1 MRLSAAPTH
10 RMAEEEIPRDP
21 RWAIPLAAIG
31 AILLAIIWYWE
42 QPTLLAFGLV
52 TAAIAAIL
60 GLLYLGLSYNG
71 SKSKLYGLKPL
82 TTRMPAVSQ
91 PKGHV
96 HFRTKM
102 FWTVGVLLMY
112 FLLANIYIFGVD
124 QATVIDL
131 FASYR
136 AILAGAQGTL
146 MHLGIG
152 PIVTGSIIMQLF
164 TGAKIISLDLTDDED
179 KGMYQG
185 TQKVLVLAMI
195 FVEAVPQVFGYL
207 TPASSVVARFG
218 TASPGNGVLL
228 ADAVIIAQLVF
239 GSYLVFLMD
248 EVVSKWG
255 IGSGISLFIA
265 AGVSQQI
272 IQGTINWIPTNPSVA
287 VSANNPPSGTIP
299 KVLWFLTNYSS
310 SQMASGG
317 WERILLQQP
326 NPIVALVGTA
336 AIFFLVAWTEST
348 RIELPLSH
356 AEARGARG
364 RYPLRLIYASN
375 IPVIL
380 MSALLANVSMIS
392 ILLWSNPTLSH
403 FPVLGHQWWVG
414 TYPSADFAR
423 TNGISQSQPIGGGAY
438 YLSTVNGLE
447 AWLLPMLNAQ
457 IYGAFLFGHTW
468 WEGLVHVGVYF
479 GAMVGGSILFAKFWI
494 QTTNMGPEA
503 VARQI
508 ESTGMQI
515 PGFRREPRVLR
526 RVLERYIPVIT
537 VISGASVGAL
547 AAGADLIG
555 TLGNASGTGVLLMVG
570 IIINL
575 YEAMGREQLMEMN
588 PLFRRFLGGES

>member
-1 MRLSAAPTH
+1 
-10 RMAEEEIPRDP
+10 MADEEIPRDN
-21 RWAIPLAAIG
+21 RWAIALAVVGVALLSLIWFWGRPTPVAFALAAFIVLIVMG
-31 AILLAIIWYWE
+31 I
-42 QPTLLAFGLV
+42 
-52 TAAIAAIL
+52 
-60 GLLYLGLSYNG
+60 LYLGLSYKG
-71 SKSKLYGLKPL
+71 SRSRLYGLKPI
-82 TTRMPAVSQ
+82 TTRMPAVTQ

-102 FWTVGVLLMY
+102 FWTIGILLMY
-112 FLLANIYIFGVD
+112 FLLTNIYLFGVD

-164 TGAKIISLDLTDDED
+164 TGAKIINLDLTDDED
-179 KGMYQG
+179 KGTYQG
-185 TQKVLVLAMI
+185 TQKVLVIAMI
-195 FVEAVPQVFGYL
+195 FIEAVPQVFGYL
-207 TPASSVVARFG
+207 TPSASLVSSLG
-218 TASPGNGVLL
+218 GASPGNGLLL
-228 ADAVIIAQLVF
+228 ANAIIISQLVF

-272 IQGTINWIPTNPSVA
+272 IQGTLNWVPQTPGSPI
-287 VSANNPPSGTIP
+287 SAANPPSGTIP
-299 KVLWFLTNYSS
+299 KTIYFFTHFSAT
-310 SQMASGG
+310 QMAGGG
-317 WERILLQQP
+317 WELVLLRAP
-326 NPIVALVGTA
+326 NPIIALVGTA

-380 MSALLANVSMIS
+380 MSALLANVSVFT
-392 ILLWSNPTLSH
+392 ILLWTNPTLVH
-403 FPVLGHQWWVG
+403 FPLIGHQWWIG
-414 TYPSADFAR
+414 SYPSAAQA
-423 TNGISQSQPIGGGAY
+423 TAMGISQTQPLTGGAY
-438 YLSTVNGLE
+438 YFSTVNGLE
-447 AWLLPMLNAQ
+447 AWLLPILNYQ
-457 IYGAFLFGHTW
+457 QYGSFLVGHQW
-468 WEGLVHVGVYF
+468 WQGLIHVGVYF

-508 ESTGMQI
+508 EASGMQI

-537 VISGASVGAL
+537 VISGAAVGAL

-588 PLFRRFLGGES
+588 PLLRRFLGGES

>member
-1 MRLSAAPTH
+1 
-10 RMAEEEIPRDP
+10 MAEEEIPRDR
-21 RWAIPLAAIG
+21 RWAIPLALIAVG
-31 AILLAIIWYWE
+31 LLSAFWFWGH
-42 QPTLLAFGLV
+42 PTVIAFGLLAV
-52 TAAIAAIL
+52 AIAAL
-60 GLLYLGLSYNG
+60 MTLFYFGLSYNG
-71 SKSKLYGLKPL
+71 SRSKLYGLKPV
-82 TTRMPAVSQ
+82 TTRMPAVTQ

-96 HFRTKM
+96 HFRTKL
-102 FWTVGVLLMY
+102 FWTIGVLLLY
-112 FLLANIYIFGVD
+112 FLLTNIYLFGVD
-124 QATVIDL
+124 RSTIIDL

-164 TGAKIISLDLTDDED
+164 TGAKIINLDLTDDED
-179 KGMYQG
+179 KGVYQG
-185 TQKVLVLAMI
+185 TQKVVVIAMI
-195 FVEAVPQVFGYL
+195 FIEAIPQVYGYL
-207 TPASSVVARFG
+207 SPDGSLVTTLNTF
-218 TASPGNGVLL
+218 SPGNGALL
-228 ADAVIIAQLVF
+228 ANTIIIAQLVF

-272 IQGTINWIPTNPSVA
+272 IQGTLNWVPQNPA
-287 VSANNPPSGTIP
+287 VPVSYQNPPSGTIP
-299 KVLWFLTNYSS
+299 KTLWFFSHYSA
-310 SQMASGG
+310 SQMAGGG
-317 WERILLQQP
+317 WEQVLLRSP

-380 MSALLANVSMIS
+380 MSALLANVSMVT
-392 ILLWSNPTLSH
+392 ILLWTNPTLIH

-414 TYPSADFAR
+414 SYPASAAAAQR
-423 TNGISQSQPIGGGAY
+423 MNVSQTTPLTGGAY

-447 AWLLPMLNAQ
+447 AWLLPILNYQ
-457 IYGAFLFGHTW
+457 EYGTFLVGHAW
-468 WEGLVHVGVYF
+468 WQGLLHVAIYF

-508 ESTGMQI
+508 EASGMQI

-537 VISGASVGAL
+537 VISGAAVGAL

-555 TLGNASGTGVLLMVG
+555 TLGNASGTGVLLTVG

-588 PLFRRFLGGES
+588 PLLRRFLGGES

>member
-1 MRLSAAPTH
+1 
-10 RMAEEEIPRDP
+10 MAEEETPRDY
-21 RWAIPLAAIG
+21 RWAVPLVLIA
-31 AILLAIIWYWE
+31 LAIVAVDWYWGH
-42 QPTLLAFGLV
+42 PTLVGFAITGLAVFVVFSLFF
-52 TAAIAAIL
+52 
-60 GLLYLGLSYNG
+60 LGLSYDG
-71 SKSKLYGLKPL
+71 PKSKLYGLKPI
-82 TTRMPAVSQ
+82 TSRMPAVAQ

-96 HFRTKM
+96 HFRTKL
-102 FWTVGVLLMY
+102 FWLIVILLLY
-112 FLLANIYIFGVD
+112 FLLTNIFLYGVD
-124 QATVIDL
+124 QQTVVDL
-131 FASYR
+131 FQSYR
-136 AILAGAQGTL
+136 AILAGQQGTL

-164 TGAKIISLDLTDDED
+164 TGAKIINLDLTDDED

-185 TQKVLVLAMI
+185 AQKVMVVAMI

-207 TPASSVVARFG
+207 TPSQALISSLNV
-218 TASPGNGVLL
+218 TSPGNGALL
-228 ADAVIIAQLVF
+228 ADMVIVAQLVF

-272 IQGTINWIPTNPSVA
+272 IQGTLNWLPAQPGP
-287 VSANNPPSGTIP
+287 VSATNPPSGTIP
-299 KVLWFLTNYSS
+299 KAIFFFTHYNAQQL
-310 SQMASGG
+310 AGGG
-317 WERILLQQP
+317 WEQILLHSP
-326 NPIVALVGTA
+326 NPVVALAGTA

-380 MSALLANVSMIS
+380 MSALLANVSMFS
-392 ILLWSNPTLSH
+392 ILLWTNGTLMH
-403 FPVLGHQWWVG
+403 FPLIGHQWWIG
-414 TYPSADFAR
+414 SYPTAAQAQAM
-423 TNGISQSQPIGGGAY
+423 GITQTTPLTGGAY

-447 AWLLPMLNAQ
+447 SWLLPLLNAQ
-457 IYGAFLFGHTW
+457 TYGAFLVGHSW
-468 WEGLVHVGVYF
+468 WQDLAHVGIYF
-479 GAMVGGSILFAKFWI
+479 TVMVVGSIIFAKFWI

-508 ESTGMQI
+508 EASGMQI

-526 RVLERYIPVIT
+526 RVLARYIPVIT
-537 VISGASVGAL
+537 VISGAAVGAL

-555 TLGNASGTGVLLMVG
+555 TVGNASGTGVLLTVG

-588 PLFRRFLGGES
+588 PLLRRFIGGES

>member
-1 MRLSAAPTH
+1 
-10 RMAEEEIPRDP
+10 MADEEIPRDP
-21 RWAIPLAAIG
+21 RWAFPLLVIG
-31 AILLAIIWYWE
+31 VIVLSVVWFWDR
-42 QPTLLAFGLV
+42 PTPIAFGIV
-52 TAAIAAIL
+52 GAAVAAVL
-60 GLLYLGLSYNG
+60 ALLYLGLSYNG
-71 SKSKLYGLKPL
+71 SRSKLYGLKPI
-82 TTRMPAVSQ
+82 TSRMPAVSQ

-102 FWTVGVLLMY
+102 FWTIGILLLY
-112 FLLANIYIFGVD
+112 FLLTNIYLFGVD

-164 TGAKIISLDLTDDED
+164 TGAKIINLDLTDDED

-185 TQKVLVLAMI
+185 AQKVVVVAMI
-195 FVEAVPQVFGYL
+195 FIEAVPQVYGYL
-207 TPASSVVARFG
+207 TPSGSLIASLGA
-218 TASPGNGVLL
+218 ASPGNGLML
-228 ADAVIIAQLVF
+228 ANLVIVAQLVF

-272 IQGTINWIPTNPSVA
+272 IQGTLNWVPQNPSA
-287 VSANNPPSGTIP
+287 AISATNPPSGTIP
-299 KVLWFLTNYSS
+299 KTFWFLTHYSAGA
-310 SQMASGG
+310 MASGG
-317 WERILLQQP
+317 WEQVLLRQP

-380 MSALLANVSMIS
+380 MSALLANVSMVS
-392 ILLWSNPTLSH
+392 ILLWTNPTLVH
-403 FPVLGHQWWVG
+403 FPLLGHQWWIG
-414 TYPSADFAR
+414 SYPASAAAAQ
-423 TNGISQSQPIGGGAY
+423 GLGVSQTTPLGGAAY

-447 AWLLPMLNAQ
+447 ALLLPILNYQ
-457 IYGAFLFGHTW
+457 QYQGFLVGHSVW
-468 WEGLVHVGVYF
+468 QGLAHVAIYF

-508 ESTGMQI
+508 EASGMQI

-537 VISGASVGAL
+537 VISGAAVGAL

-588 PLFRRFLGGES
+588 PLLRRFLGGEG

>member
-1 MRLSAAPTH
+1 
-10 RMAEEEIPRDP
+10 MAEEEIPRDY
-21 RWAIPLAAIG
+21 RWGVPILVIGALILSIDWVWSHPTILAFTLTSLALAA
-31 AILLAIIWYWE
+31 
-42 QPTLLAFGLV
+42 V
-52 TAAIAAIL
+52 L
-60 GLLYLGLSYNG
+60 GLIFLGLSYDG
-71 SKSKLYGLKPL
+71 TKSKLYGLKPV
-82 TTRMPAVSQ
+82 TTRMPAIAQ

-112 FLLANIYIFGVD
+112 FFLTNVFLYGVD

-131 FASYR
+131 FQSYR
-136 AILAGAQGTL
+136 AILAGQQGTL

-164 TGAKIISLDLTDDED
+164 TGAKIINLDLTDDED

-185 TQKVLVLAMI
+185 TQKVIVIAMI
-195 FVEAVPQVFGYL
+195 FVEAIPQVFGYL
-207 TPASSVVARFG
+207 TPSSALVSSLGGV
-218 TASPGNGVLL
+218 SPGNGGLL
-228 ADAVIIAQLVF
+228 AASIIIAQLVF

-272 IQGTINWIPTNPSVA
+272 VQGTLNWLPAQHGLAI
-287 VSANNPPSGTIP
+287 SAQNPPSGTIP
-299 KVLWFLTNYSS
+299 KAIWFFQNYNAG
-310 SQMASGG
+310 QMASGG
-317 WERILLQQP
+317 WEQVLLHAP
-326 NPIVALVGTA
+326 NPVVALAGTA

-380 MSALLANVSMIS
+380 MAALLANVSMFS
-392 ILLWSNPTLSH
+392 ILLWNNPTLSH
-403 FPVLGHQWWVG
+403 FPLIGGKWWIGSYPNALQAQQLGV
-414 TYPSADFAR
+414 
-423 TNGISQSQPIGGGAY
+423 SQTTPLTGGAY

-447 AWLLPMLNAQ
+447 SWLLPLLNAQ
-457 IYGAFLFGHTW
+457 TYGGFLVGHQW
-468 WEGLVHVGVYF
+468 WQDLAHVGIYF
-479 GAMVGGSILFAKFWI
+479 SVMVIGSIMFAKFWI

-508 ESTGMQI
+508 EASGMQI

-526 RVLERYIPVIT
+526 RVLARYIPVIT
-537 VISGASVGAL
+537 VISGAAVGAL

-555 TLGNASGTGVLLMVG
+555 TVGNASGTGVLLTVG
-570 IIINL
+570 IVINL

-588 PLFRRFLGGES
+588 PLLRRFLGGE

>member
-1 MRLSAAPTH
+1 
-10 RMAEEEIPRDP
+10 MADEEIPRNYA
-21 RWAIPLAAIG
+21 WAVPIVVIYAG
-31 AILLAIIWYWE
+31 
-42 QPTLLAFGLV
+42 
-52 TAAIAAIL
+52 IL
-60 GLLYLGLSYNG
+60 GLVWFWAQPTVVSFTVLGVALGAIFTLFFLGLSYDG
-71 SKSKLYGLKPL
+71 PKSKLYGLKPV
-82 TTRMPAVSQ
+82 TSRMPAVAQ

-96 HFRTKM
+96 HFRSKL
-102 FWTVGVLLMY
+102 FWVVVILLMY
-112 FLLANIYIFGVD
+112 FLLTNIFLYGVD

-131 FASYR
+131 FQSYR
-136 AILAGAQGTL
+136 AILAGQQGTL

-164 TGAKIISLDLTDDED
+164 TGAKIINLDLTDDED

-185 TQKVLVLAMI
+185 AQKVMVVAMI
-195 FVEAVPQVFGYL
+195 FVEAIPQVFGYL
-207 TPASSVVARFG
+207 TPSASLVLSLDG
-218 TASPGNGVLL
+218 WSPGNGMLL
-228 ADAVIIAQLVF
+228 ADSIIIAQLVF

-272 IQGTINWIPTNPSVA
+272 VQGTLNWLPAQPGPLTEL
-287 VSANNPPSGTIP
+287 NPPSGTIP
-299 KVLWFLTNYSS
+299 KAIWFFTNLNA
-310 SQMASGG
+310 QNMASGG
-317 WERILLQQP
+317 WEQVMLHSP
-326 NPIVALVGTA
+326 NPVVALAGTA

-380 MSALLANVSMIS
+380 MAALLANVSMFS
-392 ILLWSNPTLSH
+392 ILLWSNPALVH
-403 FPVLGHQWWVG
+403 FPLLGHQWWVG
-414 TYPSADFAR
+414 SYPTAAQA
-423 TNGISQSQPIGGGAY
+423 TALGVSQTTPLTGGAY

-447 AWLLPMLNAQ
+447 SWLLPLLNSQ
-457 IYGAFLFGHTW
+457 EYGAFLVGHVW
-468 WEGLVHVGVYF
+468 WQDLAHVLIYF
-479 GAMVGGSILFAKFWI
+479 SVMVTGSIIFAKFWI

-508 ESTGMQI
+508 EASGMQI

-526 RVLERYIPVIT
+526 RVLARYIPVIT
-537 VISGASVGAL
+537 VISGAAVGAL

-555 TLGNASGTGVLLMVG
+555 TLGNASGTGVLLTVG

-588 PLFRRFLGGES
+588 PLLRRFLGGE

>member
-1 MRLSAAPTH
+1 
-10 RMAEEEIPRDP
+10 MADPEVPREW
-21 RWAIPLAAIG
+21 RWAIPLFVVEAVILFLLWDG
-31 AILLAIIWYWE
+31 AH
-42 QPTLLAFGLV
+42 PTTLAFTIAGIGLTLV
-52 TAAIAAIL
+52 F
-60 GLLYLGLSYNG
+60 LLVLLGLSYNG
-71 SKSKLYGLKPL
+71 PKSRLYGLKPV
-82 TTRMPAVSQ
+82 TTRMPAVTQ
-91 PKGHV
+91 PVGHV
-96 HFRTKM
+96 LFRTKM
-102 FWTVGVLLMY
+102 LWVIAVLLLY
-112 FLLANIYIFGVD
+112 FVLSNIFLFGVD

-136 AILAGAQGTL
+136 AILAGQQGTL

-164 TGAKIISLDLTDDED
+164 TGAKIIGLDLTKDDD
-179 KGMYQG
+179 KAIYQG
-185 TQKVLVLAMI
+185 TQKVVVITMI
-195 FVEAVPQVFGYL
+195 FIEAIPQVYGYL
-207 TPASSVVARFG
+207 TPSSTLVSSLGNFSA
-218 TASPGNGVLL
+218 GNGALL
-228 ADAVIIAQLVF
+228 AEMIIIAQLVF

-272 IQGTINWIPTNPSVA
+272 IQGTLNWVPASTGPI
-287 VSANNPPSGTIP
+287 SASNPPSGTIP
-299 KVLWFLTNYSS
+299 KAIWFFTHLNAQ
-310 SQMASGG
+310 QMASGG
-317 WERILLQQP
+317 WEQVLLHSP
-326 NPIVALVGTA
+326 NPIVALAGTA

-380 MSALLANVSMIS
+380 MSALLANVSMFS
-392 ILLWSNPTLSH
+392 ILLWGNGTLSH
-403 FPVLGHQWWVG
+403 FPLLGHQWWIG
-414 TYPSADFAR
+414 KYPA
-423 TNGISQSQPIGGGAY
+423 SQTAAQQLHVTATTPLTGGAY

-447 AWLLPMLNAQ
+447 SWLLPLLNPGQ
-457 IYGAFLFGHTW
+457 YGSFLVGHQW
-468 WEGLVHVGVYF
+468 WQDLIHVLVYF
-479 GAMVGGSILFAKFWI
+479 SVMVVGSILFAKFWI

-508 ESTGMQI
+508 EASGMQI

-526 RVLERYIPVIT
+526 RVLERYIPIIT
-537 VISGASVGAL
+537 VISGAAVGGL

-555 TLGNASGTGVLLMVG
+555 TLGNASGTGVLLTVG
-570 IIINL
+570 ILINF

-588 PLFRRFLGGES
+588 PLLRRFIGGE

>member
-1 MRLSAAPTH
+1 MVD
-10 RMAEEEIPRDP
+10 EEIPRDP
-21 RWAIPLAAIG
+21 RWAVPL
-31 AILLAIIWYWE
+31 
-42 QPTLLAFGLV
+42 
-52 TAAIAAIL
+52 AIL
-60 GLLYLGLSYNG
+60 GFLVVALVWFWARPTVIALGIISAGMFILFGLIYLGLSYSG
-71 SKSKLYGLKPL
+71 PKSRLYGLKPI
-82 TTRMPAVSQ
+82 TGRMPAVSQ

-96 HFRTKM
+96 HFRTKL
-102 FWTVGVLLMY
+102 FWTIGVLLLY
-112 FLLANIYIFGVD
+112 YLLANIYIYGVD

-164 TGAKIISLDLTDDED
+164 TGAKIINLDLTDDED

-185 TQKVLVLAMI
+185 TQKVLVVAMI

-207 TPASSVVARFG
+207 TPSATIVTRLGGAV
-218 TASPGNGVLL
+218 PGNGMLL
-228 ADAVIIAQLVF
+228 ADIVIIGQLVF

-255 IGSGISLFIA
+255 IGSGVSLFIA
-265 AGVSQQI
+265 AGVTQAI
-272 IQGTINWIPTNPSVA
+272 VTGTINWLPATPSEPLSVTNPPAGVIFK
-287 VSANNPPSGTIP
+287 TYY
-299 KVLWFLTNYSS
+299 LLTNVPA

-317 WERILLQQP
+317 LEQLLLRYP
-326 NPIVALVGTA
+326 NPITALIGTGV
-336 AIFFLVAWTEST
+336 IFFIVAWTEST

-380 MSALLANVSMIS
+380 MSALLANVTMFSM
-392 ILLWSNPTLSH
+392 LLWSNQTLSH
-403 FPVLGHQWWVG
+403 FPGIGGKWWIGSYPTSQAQATALGVS
-414 TYPSADFAR
+414 TSTPL
-423 TNGISQSQPIGGGAY
+423 TGGAY
-438 YLSTVNGLE
+438 YVSVVNGLE
-447 AWLLPMLNAQ
+447 SWLLPIFNPSL
-457 IYGAFLFGHTW
+457 YGSFLVGHSVW
-468 WEGLVHVGVYF
+468 QGLLHVVVYLTL
-479 GAMVGGSILFAKFWI
+479 MICGSILFAKFWI

-508 ESTGMQI
+508 EASGMQI
-515 PGFRREPRVLR
+515 PGFRRDPRVLR

-537 VISGASVGAL
+537 VISGAAVGAL

-555 TLGNASGTGVLLMVG
+555 TVGQTSGTGVLLTVG

-588 PLFRRFLGGES
+588 PLLRRFLGGE

>member
-1 MRLSAAPTH
+1 MPVDD
-10 RMAEEEIPRDP
+10 EIPRDP
-21 RWAIPLAAIG
+21 RWAVPLLVLGVVLLSLVWFWDRPSLLGLALVG
-31 AILLAIIWYWE
+31 VGVFAILALM
-42 QPTLLAFGLV
+42 
-52 TAAIAAIL
+52 
-60 GLLYLGLSYNG
+60 YLGLSYAG
-71 SKSKLYGLKPL
+71 TKSKLYGLKPV
-82 TTRMPAVSQ
+82 TSRMPAVGQ

-102 FWTVGVLLMY
+102 FWTVGVLLLY
-112 FLLANIYIFGVD
+112 FLLTNIYLFGVD
-124 QATVIDL
+124 QATVVDL

-164 TGAKIISLDLTDDED
+164 TGAKIIGLDLTDDED
-179 KGMYQG
+179 KGVYQG
-185 TQKVLVLAMI
+185 TQKVVVLSMI
-195 FVEAVPQVFGYL
+195 FVEAIPQVFGYL
-207 TPASSVVARFG
+207 SPSSSIIASLNL
-218 TASPGNGVLL
+218 ASPGNGALL
-228 ADAVIIAQLVF
+228 ANTVIIAQLVF

-265 AGVSQQI
+265 AGVSQQL
-272 IQGTINWIPTNPSVA
+272 IQGTVNWIPTNPSA
-287 VSANNPPSGTIP
+287 ALTPNNPPSGTIP
-299 KVLWFLTNYSS
+299 KTLYFLTHYSA

-317 WERILLQQP
+317 WEKILLQAP

-336 AIFFLVAWTEST
+336 AIFFMVAWTEST

-392 ILLWSNPTLSH
+392 ILLWSNPTLSR
-403 FPVLGHQWWVG
+403 FPVLGHAWWVG
-414 TYPSADFAR
+414 SYASAA
-423 TNGISQSQPIGGGAY
+423 TAQTSGISQTQALTGGAY
-438 YLSTVNGLE
+438 YLSTPNGLGS
-447 AWLLPMLNAQ
+447 WLLPMLNYQ
-457 IYGAFLFGHTW
+457 TYGPALFGHSW
-468 WEGLVHVGVYF
+468 WQGLVHVAVYF

-503 VARQI
+503 VAKQI
-508 ESTGMQI
+508 EATGMQI

-537 VISGASVGAL
+537 VISGAAVGAL

-555 TLGNASGTGVLLMVG
+555 TLGNASGTGVLLTVG

-588 PLFRRFLGGES
+588 PLLRRFLGGES

>member
-1 MRLSAAPTH
+1 
-10 RMAEEEIPRDP
+10 MADEEIPRDP
-21 RWAIPLAAIG
+21 RWAVPLLVLG
-31 AILLAIIWYWE
+31 AVLLSIVWFWDR
-42 QPTLLAFGLV
+42 PTLLALGLV
-52 TAAIAAIL
+52 ALAVGIIL
-60 GLLYLGLSYNG
+60 GLLYLGLSYDG
-71 SKSKLYGLKPL
+71 PRSKLYGLKPV
-82 TTRMPAVSQ
+82 TSRMPAVSQ

-102 FWTVGVLLMY
+102 SWTIGILLMY
-112 FLLANIYIFGVD
+112 FLLANIYLFGVD

-164 TGAKIISLDLTDDED
+164 TGAKIINLDLTDDQD
-179 KGMYQG
+179 KGTYQG
-185 TQKVLVLAMI
+185 TQKVLVIAMI

-207 TPASSVVARFG
+207 TPSASIVASLG
-218 TASPGNGVLL
+218 AASPGNGVLL
-228 ADAVIIAQLVF
+228 ANAIIISQLVF

-272 IQGTINWIPTNPSVA
+272 IQGTLNWIPQNPSVGI
-287 VSANNPPSGTIP
+287 SASNPPSGTIP
-299 KVLWFLTNYSS
+299 KCLWFFTHYSA
-310 SQMASGG
+310 SQMAGGG
-317 WERILLQQP
+317 WEQVLLRQP
-326 NPIVALVGTA
+326 NPVVALVGTA
-336 AIFFLVAWTEST
+336 VIFFLVAWTEST

-380 MSALLANVSMIS
+380 MSALLANVSIVS
-392 ILLWSNPTLSH
+392 ILLWSNPTLSA
-403 FPVLGHQWWVG
+403 FPLLGHQWWVG
-414 TYPSADFAR
+414 SYPISAAYAQAH
-423 TNGISQSQPIGGGAY
+423 GVSQTQPLTGGAY
-438 YLSTVNGLE
+438 YLSTPNGLE
-447 AWLLPMLNAQ
+447 SWLLPILNYQ
-457 IYGAFLFGHTW
+457 QYGGFLYGHQW
-468 WEGLVHVGVYF
+468 WQGLIHVGVYF
-479 GAMVGGSILFAKFWI
+479 SAMVGGSILFAKFWI

-508 ESTGMQI
+508 EATGMQI

-537 VISGASVGAL
+537 VISGAAVGSL

-555 TLGNASGTGVLLMVG
+555 TLGNASGTGVLLTVG

-575 YEAMGREQLMEMN
+575 YDAMGREQLMEMN
-588 PLFRRFLGGES
+588 PLLRRFLGGES

>member
-1 MRLSAAPTH
+1 
-10 RMAEEEIPRDP
+10 
-21 RWAIPLAAIG
+21 
-31 AILLAIIWYWE
+31 
-42 QPTLLAFGLV
+42 
-52 TAAIAAIL
+52 
-60 GLLYLGLSYNG
+60 SYSG
-71 SKSKLYGLKPL
+71 PKSKLYGLKPV
-82 TTRMPAVSQ
+82 TTRMPAVTQ
-91 PKGHV
+91 PVGHV

-102 FWTVGVLLMY
+102 LWVIGILLMY
-112 FLLANIYIFGVD
+112 FVLSNIFLFGVD
-124 QATVIDL
+124 QSTVIDL

-136 AILAGAQGTL
+136 AILAGQEGTL
-146 MHLGIG
+146 MDLGIG

-164 TGAKIISLDLTDDED
+164 TGAKIIGLDLTKDDD
-179 KGMYQG
+179 KAIYQG
-185 TQKVLVLAMI
+185 TQKVVVVSMI
-195 FVEAVPQVFGYL
+195 FIEAIPQVYGYIS
-207 TPASSVVARFG
+207 PSSSLISGLGSFSA
-218 TASPGNGVLL
+218 GNGMLL
-228 ADAVIIAQLVF
+228 ADLVIISQLVF

-272 IQGTINWIPTNPSVA
+272 VQGTVNWLPSSPGA
-287 VSANNPPSGTIP
+287 ISESNPPSGTIP
-299 KVLWFLTNYSS
+299 KALWFFTHLNAQ
-310 SQMASGG
+310 QMASGG
-317 WERILLQQP
+317 WEQVLLHSP
-326 NPIVALVGTA
+326 NPIVALAGTG

-380 MSALLANVSMIS
+380 MSALLANVSMFS
-392 ILLWSNPTLSH
+392 ILLWGNSTLAR
-403 FPVLGHQWWVG
+403 FPLLGHQWWIG
-414 TYPSADFAR
+414 SYPASSAQA
-423 TNGISQSQPIGGGAY
+423 TALGVSTTTPLTGGAY

-447 AWLLPMLNAQ
+447 SWLLPLLNSSE
-457 IYGAFLFGHTW
+457 YGNFLVGHMW
-468 WEGLVHVGVYF
+468 WQDLLHVVVF
-479 GAMVGGSILFAKFWI
+479 FSVMVVGSILFAKFWI

-508 ESTGMQI
+508 EASGMQI

-537 VISGASVGAL
+537 VISGAAVGGL

-555 TLGNASGTGVLLMVG
+555 TLGNASGTGVLLTVG
-570 IIINL
+570 IIINF

-588 PLFRRFLGGES
+588 PLLRRFIGGE

>member
-1 MRLSAAPTH
+1 MPD
-10 RMAEEEIPRDP
+10 EEIPRDT
-21 RWAIPLAAIG
+21 RWAVPL
-31 AILLAIIWYWE
+31 
-42 QPTLLAFGLV
+42 
-52 TAAIAAIL
+52 AIL
-60 GLLYLGLSYNG
+60 GFLIVALVWFWDRPTILALGLISLGMFVVLALVYLGLSYDG
-71 SKSKLYGLKPL
+71 PKSRLYGLKPV
-82 TTRMPAVSQ
+82 TGRMPAVAQ

-96 HFRTKM
+96 HFRTKL
-102 FWTVGVLLMY
+102 FWTLGVLLLY
-112 FLLANIYIFGVD
+112 FLLANIYLFGVD
-124 QATVIDL
+124 QSTVIDL

-164 TGAKIISLDLTDDED
+164 TGAKIINLDLTDDED

-185 TQKVLVLAMI
+185 TQKVLVVAMI

-207 TPASSVVARFG
+207 TPSTSIVSRLG
-218 TASPGNGVLL
+218 TAVPGNGLLL
-228 ADAVIIAQLVF
+228 ADIVIVGQLVF

-255 IGSGISLFIA
+255 IGSGVSLFIA

-272 IQGTINWIPTNPSVA
+272 VQGTLNWVPETPGNPI
-287 VSANNPPSGTIP
+287 SASNPPSGTIP
-299 KVLWFLTNYSS
+299 KTFWFLTHYSA
-310 SQMASGG
+310 SQLAGGG
-317 WERILLQQP
+317 WEQILLRQP
-326 NPIVALVGTA
+326 NPIVAFVGTA

-380 MSALLANVSMIS
+380 MSALLANVSMIT
-392 ILLWSNPTLSH
+392 ILLWSNPTLAH
-403 FPVLGHQWWVG
+403 FPLLGHQWWVG
-414 TYPSADFAR
+414 SYYSASV
-423 TNGISQSQPIGGGAY
+423 SQTSGVSQTQPITGGAY
-438 YLSTVNGLE
+438 YLSTPNGLE
-447 AWLLPMLNAQ
+447 SWLLPILNFQ
-457 IYGAFLFGHTW
+457 QYHTFLYSHTW
-468 WEGLVHVGVYF
+468 WQGLVHVGIYF
-479 GAMVGGSILFAKFWI
+479 SAMVGGSILFAKFWI

-508 ESTGMQI
+508 EATGMQI

-537 VISGASVGAL
+537 VISGAAVGAL

-588 PLFRRFLGGES
+588 PLLRRFLGGES

>member
-1 MRLSAAPTH
+1 
-10 RMAEEEIPRDP
+10 MAEEEIPRDV
-21 RWAIPLAAIG
+21 RWAIPLGLIAAAIV
-31 AILLAIIWYWE
+31 ALFWYWD
-42 QPTLLAFGLV
+42 QPTLLGLAFMAAGM
-52 TAAIAAIL
+52 AAIM
-60 GLLYLGLSYNG
+60 GLLFLGLSYTG
-71 SKSKLYGLKPL
+71 PKSRLYGLKPL
-82 TTRMPAVSQ
+82 SSRLPAIAQ

-102 FWTVGVLLMY
+102 FWTILVVLMY
-112 FLLANIYIFGVD
+112 FLLTNIYLFGVD
-124 QATVIDL
+124 QATIIDL

-152 PIVTGSIIMQLF
+152 PIVTASIIMQLF
-164 TGAKIISLDLTDDED
+164 VGAKIINLDLTDDED

-185 TQKVLVLAMI
+185 SQKILVLVMI
-195 FVEAVPQVFGYL
+195 FVESIPQVFGYL
-207 TPASSVVARFG
+207 MPGASLISSLNGF
-218 TASPGNGVLL
+218 SPGNGVLL
-228 ADAVIIAQLVF
+228 ANTIIVAQLVF
-239 GSYLVFLMD
+239 GCYLVFLMD

-272 IQGTINWIPTNPSVA
+272 VQGTLNWLPQGGTGA
-287 VSANNPPSGTIP
+287 GANLPSGAIP
-299 KVLWFLTNYSS
+299 KLIYLLTNYNASDL
-310 SQMASGG
+310 ASGG
-317 WERILLQQP
+317 WTQILLQPP
-326 NPIVALVGTA
+326 NPIIALVGTA
-336 AIFFLVAWTEST
+336 AIFFIVAWTEST

-380 MSALLANVSMIS
+380 MSALLANVSVVT
-392 ILLWSNPTLSH
+392 ILLWTNPALAH
-403 FPVLGHQWWVG
+403 FPLIGHQWWIG
-414 TYPSADFAR
+414 SYPASSTAASILGV
-423 TNGISQSQPIGGGAY
+423 TQTTPLTGGAW
-438 YLSTVNGLE
+438 YLQTPNGL
-447 AWLLPMLNAQ
+447 ASWLLPLINFQ
-457 IYGAFLFGHTW
+457 SYGTYLVGHAW
-468 WEGLVHVGVYF
+468 WQGLVHVTVYF
-479 GAMVGGSILFAKFWI
+479 CVLVGGSILFAKFWI

-508 ESTGMQI
+508 EASGMQI

-537 VISGASVGAL
+537 VISGAAVGAL

-555 TLGNASGTGVLLMVG
+555 TVGNASGTGVLLLVG

-588 PLFRRFLGGES
+588 PLLRRFIGGES

>member
-1 MRLSAAPTH
+1 
-10 RMAEEEIPRDP
+10 MAEEEIPRN
-21 RWAIPLAAIG
+21 WSYAFPLVVAG
-31 AILLAIIWYWE
+31 AILLAVFWYWGH
-42 QPTLLAFGLV
+42 PTP
-52 TAAIAAIL
+52 L
-60 GLLYLGLSYNG
+60 GLGLTALGLGAVLGLILLGLSYDG
-71 SKSKLYGLKPL
+71 TKSKLYGLKPV
-82 TTRMPAVSQ
+82 TSRMPAVAQ

-102 FWTVGVLLMY
+102 FWTVTILLLY
-112 FLLANIYIFGVD
+112 FLLTNIFLYGVD
-124 QATVIDL
+124 QSTIVDL
-131 FASYR
+131 FQSYR

-164 TGAKIISLDLTDDED
+164 TGAKIINLDLTDHED

-185 TQKVLVLAMI
+185 TQKVMVIAMI
-195 FVEAVPQVFGYL
+195 FVEAIPQVFGYL
-207 TPASSVVARFG
+207 SPSTTLIG
-218 TASPGNGVLL
+218 TLNGASPGNGLL
-228 ADAVIIAQLVF
+228 LGDGIIIAQLVF

-272 IQGTINWIPTNPSVA
+272 VQGTLNWLPASTATP
-287 VSANNPPSGTIP
+287 VSAANPPSGTIP
-299 KVLWFLTNYSS
+299 KLIFFFTHETAN
-310 SQMASGG
+310 QMASGG
-317 WERILLQQP
+317 WEQVLLHAP
-326 NPIVALVGTA
+326 NPVVALAGTA

-380 MSALLANVSMIS
+380 MAALLANVSMFS

-403 FPVLGHQWWVG
+403 FPLLGHQWWIG
-414 TYPSADFAR
+414 SYPASSVAAQQM
-423 TNGISQSQPIGGGAY
+423 GVSQTTPLTGGAY
-438 YLSTVNGLE
+438 YLSTVQGLE
-447 AWLLPMLNAQ
+447 SWLLPLLNPST
-457 IYGAFLFGHTW
+457 YGAFLVGHSW
-468 WEGLVHVGVYF
+468 WQDLLHVAVYF
-479 GAMVGGSILFAKFWI
+479 TVMVVGSIMFAKFWI

-508 ESTGMQI
+508 EASGMQI

-537 VISGASVGAL
+537 VISGAAVGAL
-547 AAGADLIG
+547 AAGADLIS
-555 TLGNASGTGVLLMVG
+555 TVGNASGTGVLLTVG

-588 PLFRRFLGGES
+588 PLLRRFIGGES

>member
-1 MRLSAAPTH
+1 MP
-10 RMAEEEIPRDP
+10 EDEVPRDW
-21 RWAIPLAAIG
+21 RWAIPLFVVEAVILFLLWDG
-31 AILLAIIWYWE
+31 AH
-42 QPTLLAFGLV
+42 PTTLAFVIAVIGLTLV
-52 TAAIAAIL
+52 F
-60 GLLYLGLSYNG
+60 LLMLLGLSYSG
-71 SKSKLYGLKPL
+71 PKSKLYGLKPV
-82 TTRMPAVSQ
+82 TTRMPAVTQ
-91 PKGHV
+91 PVGHV

-102 FWTVGVLLMY
+102 LWVIAVLLLY
-112 FLLANIYIFGVD
+112 FVLSNIFLFGVD

-136 AILAGAQGTL
+136 AILAGQQGTL

-164 TGAKIISLDLTDDED
+164 TGAKIIGLDLTKDDD
-179 KGMYQG
+179 KAIYQG
-185 TQKVLVLAMI
+185 TQKVIVVAMI
-195 FVEAVPQVFGYL
+195 FVEAIPQVYGYL
-207 TPASSVVARFG
+207 TPSSSIV
-218 TASPGNGVLL
+218 TALGNFSVGNGPLL
-228 ADAVIIAQLVF
+228 AELIIIAQLVF

-272 IQGTINWIPTNPSVA
+272 IQGTLNWLPATPGVLSQ
-287 VSANNPPSGTIP
+287 NNPPSGTIP
-299 KVLWFLTNYSS
+299 KAIWFFTHLNAQ
-310 SQMASGG
+310 QMASGG
-317 WERILLQQP
+317 WELVLLHSP
-326 NPIVALVGTA
+326 NPVVALVGTA

-380 MSALLANVSMIS
+380 MSALLANVSMFS
-392 ILLWSNPTLSH
+392 ILLWGNPTLSR
-403 FPVLGHQWWVG
+403 FPLLGHQWWIG
-414 TYPSADFAR
+414 SYPASTAAANALRVSA
-423 TNGISQSQPIGGGAY
+423 TTPLTGGAY

-447 AWLLPMLNAQ
+447 NWLLPLLNAQ
-457 IYGAFLFGHTW
+457 QYGTFLVGHAW
-468 WEGLVHVGVYF
+468 WQDLLHVLVYF
-479 GAMVGGSILFAKFWI
+479 SVMVVGSILFAKFWI

-508 ESTGMQI
+508 EASGMQI

-537 VISGASVGAL
+537 VISGAAVGGL

-555 TLGNASGTGVLLMVG
+555 TLGNASGTGVLLTVG
-570 IIINL
+570 ILINF

-588 PLFRRFLGGES
+588 PLLRRFIGGE

>member
-1 MRLSAAPTH
+1 
-10 RMAEEEIPRDP
+10 MAEEEIPRDP
-21 RWAIPLAAIG
+21 RWAIPLLVLG
-31 AILLAIIWYWE
+31 AVVLSIVWFWDRPTILALGIVSIIV
-42 QPTLLAFGLV
+42 AV
-52 TAAIAAIL
+52 IL

-71 SKSKLYGLKPL
+71 SRSKLYGLKPV
-82 TTRMPAVSQ
+82 TSRMPAVSQ

-102 FWTVGVLLMY
+102 SWTIGVLLLY
-112 FLLANIYIFGVD
+112 FLLANIYLFGVD
-124 QATVIDL
+124 QQTVVDL

-136 AILAGAQGTL
+136 SILAGAQGTL

-164 TGAKIISLDLTDDED
+164 TGAKIINLDLTDDQD
-179 KGMYQG
+179 KGTYQG
-185 TQKVLVLAMI
+185 TQKVLVIAMI

-207 TPASSVVARFG
+207 TPSGSIVASLG
-218 TASPGNGVLL
+218 TASPGNGLLL
-228 ADAVIIAQLVF
+228 ANSIIIAQLVF

-272 IQGTINWIPTNPSVA
+272 IQGTLNWIPQNPASA
-287 VSANNPPSGTIP
+287 VSAANPPAGTIP
-299 KVLWFLTNYSS
+299 KTLWFFTHFSA
-310 SQMASGG
+310 SQMAGGG
-317 WERILLQQP
+317 WEQVLLRQP
-326 NPIVALVGTA
+326 NPMVALVGTA
-336 AIFFLVAWTEST
+336 VIFFLVAWTEST

-380 MSALLANVSMIS
+380 MSALLANVSIVT
-392 ILLWSNPTLSH
+392 ILLWSNPTLSV
-403 FPVLGHQWWVG
+403 FPLLGHQWWVG
-414 TYPSADFAR
+414 SYPASAAVAQ
-423 TNGISQSQPIGGGAY
+423 TMGVSQTQPLTGGAF
-438 YLSTVNGLE
+438 YLSTPNGLE
-447 AWLLPMLNAQ
+447 SWLLPILNYQ
-457 IYGAFLFGHTW
+457 VYGGFLFRHQW
-468 WEGLVHVGVYF
+468 WQGLVHVLVYF
-479 GAMVGGSILFAKFWI
+479 SAMVGGSILFAKFWI
-494 QTTNMGPEA
+494 STTNMGPEA

-508 ESTGMQI
+508 EATGMQI

-537 VISGASVGAL
+537 VISGAAVGAL

-555 TLGNASGTGVLLMVG
+555 TLGNASGTGVLLTVG

-575 YEAMGREQLMEMN
+575 YDAMGREQLMEMN
-588 PLFRRFLGGES
+588 PLLRRFLGGES

>member
-1 MRLSAAPTH
+1 
-10 RMAEEEIPRDP
+10 MAEEEIPRNYA
-21 RWAIPLAAIG
+21 WAPILAAIL
-31 AILLAIIWYWE
+31 AMILALLWFWSK
-42 QPTLLAFGLV
+42 PTLVGFAV
-52 TAAIAAIL
+52 TAVGL
-60 GLLYLGLSYNG
+60 GAVFTLVFLGLSYDG
-71 SKSKLYGLKPL
+71 PKSKLYGLKPV
-82 TTRMPAVSQ
+82 TSRMPAVAQ

-96 HFRTKM
+96 HFRTKL
-102 FWTVGVLLMY
+102 FWVVIILLLY
-112 FLLANIYIFGVD
+112 FLLTNVFLYGVD
-124 QATVIDL
+124 QASVIDL
-131 FASYR
+131 FQSYR
-136 AILAGAQGTL
+136 AILAGQQGTL

-164 TGAKIISLDLTDDED
+164 TGAKIINLDLTDDED

-185 TQKVLVLAMI
+185 SQKVMVIAMI
-195 FVEAVPQVFGYL
+195 FVEAIPQVFGYL
-207 TPASSVVARFG
+207 KPSAALAQTLGAF
-218 TASPGNGVLL
+218 SPGNGDLL
-228 ADAVIIAQLVF
+228 ANGIIVAQLVF

-272 IQGTINWIPTNPSVA
+272 VQGTLNWLPAQPGG
-287 VSANNPPSGTIP
+287 VSAQNPPAGTIP
-299 KVLWFLTNYSS
+299 KTIWFFTHYSAS
-310 SQMASGG
+310 SMAGGG
-317 WERILLQQP
+317 WEQVLLHQP
-326 NPIVALVGTA
+326 NPVVALAGTA

-380 MSALLANVSMIS
+380 MAALLANVSMFS
-392 ILLWSNPTLSH
+392 ILLWSNPTLQH
-403 FPVLGHQWWVG
+403 FPFIGGQWWIG
-414 TYPSADFAR
+414 SYPTAAQAS
-423 TNGISQSQPIGGGAY
+423 TLGVSQTTPLTGGAY

-447 AWLLPMLNAQ
+447 SWLLPLLNPQA
-457 IYGAFLFGHTW
+457 YGAFLVGHQW
-468 WEGLVHVGVYF
+468 WQDLAHVGIYF
-479 GAMVGGSILFAKFWI
+479 SVMVIGSIIFARFWI

-508 ESTGMQI
+508 EASGMQI

-526 RVLERYIPVIT
+526 RVLARYIPVIT
-537 VISGASVGAL
+537 IISGAAVGAL

-555 TLGNASGTGVLLMVG
+555 TVGNASGTGVLLTVG

-588 PLFRRFLGGES
+588 PLLRRFIGGE

>member
-1 MRLSAAPTH
+1 
-10 RMAEEEIPRDP
+10 MAEEEIPRNYA
-21 RWAIPLAAIG
+21 WAIPIVLVG
-31 AILLAIIWYWE
+31 VVLLVVDWFWAH
-42 QPTLLAFGLV
+42 PTLIAFGL
-52 TAAIAAIL
+52 TGAGLGAIL
-60 GLLYLGLSYNG
+60 GLVFLGLSYDG
-71 SKSKLYGLKPL
+71 PKSKLYGLKPI
-82 TTRMPAVSQ
+82 TSRMPAVSQ

-96 HFRTKM
+96 HFRQKM
-102 FWTVGVLLMY
+102 FWTVVILLLY
-112 FLLANIYIFGVD
+112 FLLTNIFLYGVD
-124 QATVIDL
+124 QATVVDL
-131 FASYR
+131 FQSYR
-136 AILAGAQGTL
+136 AILAGQQGTL

-164 TGAKIISLDLTDDED
+164 TGAKIINLDLTDDED

-185 TQKVLVLAMI
+185 AQKVMVVAMI
-195 FVEAVPQVFGYL
+195 FVEAIPQVFGYL
-207 TPASSVVARFG
+207 SPSQTLVSSLDAS
-218 TASPGNGVLL
+218 SPGNGVLL
-228 ADAVIIAQLVF
+228 ADAIIVAQLVF

-272 IQGTINWIPTNPSVA
+272 VQGTLNWLPANPA
-287 VSANNPPSGTIP
+287 LPVSASNPPSGTIP
-299 KVLWFLTNYSS
+299 KTIWFFTNYNAGN
-310 SQMASGG
+310 MASGG
-317 WERILLQQP
+317 WEQVLLHAP
-326 NPIVALVGTA
+326 NPIVALAGTA

-380 MSALLANVSMIS
+380 MAALLANVSMFS
-392 ILLWSNPTLSH
+392 ILLWSNPTLAT
-403 FPVLGHQWWVG
+403 FPLLGHQWWIG
-414 TYPSADFAR
+414 AYATSAQA
-423 TNGISQSQPIGGGAY
+423 TALGVSQTTPLMGGAY

-447 AWLLPMLNAQ
+447 SWLLPLLNPQQYGSFLVGHVWWQDLAHVA
-457 IYGAFLFGHTW
+457 IYFS
-468 WEGLVHVGVYF
+468 V
-479 GAMVGGSILFAKFWI
+479 MVLGSILFAKFWI

-508 ESTGMQI
+508 EASGMQI

-526 RVLERYIPVIT
+526 RVLARYIPVIT
-537 VISGASVGAL
+537 VISGAAVGAL

-555 TLGNASGTGVLLMVG
+555 TVGNASGTGVLLTVG

-588 PLFRRFLGGES
+588 PLLRRFLGGE

>member
-1 MRLSAAPTH
+1 
-10 RMAEEEIPRDP
+10 MADEEIPRDP
-21 RWAIPLAAIG
+21 RWAIPLVVIG
-31 AILLAIIWYWE
+31 VLILSIVWFWDK
-42 QPTLLAFGLV
+42 PTLIALLLV
-52 TAAIAAIL
+52 SAAVAAIL

-71 SKSKLYGLKPL
+71 PRSRLYGLKPV
-82 TTRMPAVSQ
+82 TTRMPAVTQ

-102 FWTVGVLLMY
+102 FWTIGILLLY
-112 FLLANIYIFGVD
+112 FLLTNIYLFGVD
-124 QATVIDL
+124 QSTVIDL

-164 TGAKIISLDLTDDED
+164 TGAKIINLDLTDDED
-179 KGMYQG
+179 KGVYQG
-185 TQKVLVLAMI
+185 TQKVLVVAMI
-195 FVEAVPQVFGYL
+195 FIEAIPQVFGYL
-207 TPASSVVARFG
+207 TPSASLVTSLG
-218 TASPGNGVLL
+218 QASPGNGALL
-228 ADAVIIAQLVF
+228 ANTVIIAQLVF

-272 IQGTINWIPTNPSVA
+272 IQGTLNWLPGTPGQPISTT
-287 VSANNPPSGTIP
+287 NPPSGTIP
-299 KVLWFLTNYSS
+299 KTLYFLSHLSAT
-310 SQMASGG
+310 QLAGGG
-317 WERILLQQP
+317 WEEILLRSP
-326 NPIVALVGTA
+326 NPVVALIGTA

-380 MSALLANVSMIS
+380 MSALLANVSMVT

-403 FPVLGHQWWVG
+403 FPLLGHQWWVG
-414 TYPSADFAR
+414 SYYSAAQA
-423 TNGISQSQPIGGGAY
+423 TAHNSSQTQPVTGGAY

-447 AWLLPMLNAQ
+447 SWLLPLFN
-457 IYGAFLFGHTW
+457 YGTYHEFLYGHTW
-468 WEGLVHVGVYF
+468 WQGLVHVAVYF
-479 GAMVGGSILFAKFWI
+479 SAMVGGSILFAKFWI

-503 VARQI
+503 VAKQI
-508 ESTGMQI
+508 EASGMQI

-537 VISGASVGAL
+537 VISGAAVGAL

-588 PLFRRFLGGES
+588 PLLRRFLGGES

>member
-1 MRLSAAPTH
+1 
-10 RMAEEEIPRDP
+10 MAEEEIPRN
-21 RWAIPLAAIG
+21 WSYAFPLVVAG
-31 AILLAIIWYWE
+31 AILLAVFWYWGH
-42 QPTLLAFGLV
+42 PTP
-52 TAAIAAIL
+52 L
-60 GLLYLGLSYNG
+60 GLGLTALGLGAVLGLILLGLSYDG
-71 SKSKLYGLKPL
+71 TKSKLYGLKPV
-82 TTRMPAVSQ
+82 TSRMPAVAQ

-102 FWTVGVLLMY
+102 FWTVTILLLY
-112 FLLANIYIFGVD
+112 FLLTNIFLYGVD
-124 QATVIDL
+124 QSTIVDL
-131 FASYR
+131 FQSYR

-164 TGAKIISLDLTDDED
+164 TGAKIINLDLTDDED

-185 TQKVLVLAMI
+185 TQKVMVIAMI
-195 FVEAVPQVFGYL
+195 FVEAIPQVFGYL
-207 TPASSVVARFG
+207 SPSTTLIG
-218 TASPGNGVLL
+218 TLNGASPGNGLL
-228 ADAVIIAQLVF
+228 LGDGIIIAQLVF

-272 IQGTINWIPTNPSVA
+272 VQGTLNWLPASTATP
-287 VSANNPPSGTIP
+287 VSAANPPSGTIP
-299 KVLWFLTNYSS
+299 KLIFFFTHETAN
-310 SQMASGG
+310 QMASGG
-317 WERILLQQP
+317 WEQVLLHAP
-326 NPIVALVGTA
+326 NPVVALAGTA

-380 MSALLANVSMIS
+380 MAALLANVSMFS
-392 ILLWSNPTLSH
+392 ILLWTNPTLSH
-403 FPVLGHQWWVG
+403 FPLLGHQWWIG
-414 TYPSADFAR
+414 SYPASSVAAQQM
-423 TNGISQSQPIGGGAY
+423 GVSQTTPLTGGAY
-438 YLSTVNGLE
+438 YLSTVQGLE
-447 AWLLPMLNAQ
+447 SWLLPLLNPST
-457 IYGAFLFGHTW
+457 YGAFLVGHSW
-468 WEGLVHVGVYF
+468 WQDLLHVAVYF
-479 GAMVGGSILFAKFWI
+479 TVMVVGSIMFAKFWI

-508 ESTGMQI
+508 EASGMQI

-537 VISGASVGAL
+537 VISGAAVGAL

-555 TLGNASGTGVLLMVG
+555 TVGNASGTGVLLTVG

-588 PLFRRFLGGES
+588 PLLRRFLGGE

>member
-1 MRLSAAPTH
+1 
-10 RMAEEEIPRDP
+10 
-21 RWAIPLAAIG
+21 
-31 AILLAIIWYWE
+31 
-42 QPTLLAFGLV
+42 
-52 TAAIAAIL
+52 
-60 GLLYLGLSYNG
+60 
-71 SKSKLYGLKPL
+71 
-82 TTRMPAVSQ
+82 
-91 PKGHV
+91 
-96 HFRTKM
+96 
-102 FWTVGVLLMY
+102 LLMY
-112 FLLANIYIFGVD
+112 FLLANIFLYGVD
-124 QATVIDL
+124 QSTVIDL
-131 FASYR
+131 FSSYR

-164 TGAKIISLDLTDDED
+164 TGAKIINLDLTDDED

-185 TQKVLVLAMI
+185 TQKVMVIAMI
-195 FVEAVPQVFGYL
+195 FIEAIPQVFGYL
-207 TPASSVVARFG
+207 TPSAGFVSTLNG
-218 TASPGNGVLL
+218 ASPGNGLLL
-228 ADAVIIAQLVF
+228 ANTIIVAQLVF

-272 IQGTINWIPTNPSVA
+272 VQGTLNWLPSGA
-287 VSANNPPSGTIP
+287 GGISASNPPAGAIP
-299 KVLWFLTNYSS
+299 KTIYILTTYNAG
-310 SQMASGG
+310 QMASGG
-317 WERILLQQP
+317 WEIILLRQP
-326 NPIVALVGTA
+326 NPLIALVGTA
-336 AIFFLVAWTEST
+336 VIFFIVAWTEST

-356 AEARGARG
+356 VESRGARG

-380 MSALLANVSMIS
+380 MSALLANVSLVS
-392 ILLWSNPTLSH
+392 ILLWTNPALAH
-403 FPVLGHQWWVG
+403 FPLLGHQWWIG
-414 TYPSADFAR
+414 SYPSSTQATAL
-423 TNGISQSQPIGGGAY
+423 GISQTTPLSGGAY

-447 AWLLPMLNAQ
+447 AWLLPLLNFQTYGTA
-457 IYGAFLFGHTW
+457 IYPHQPWQA
-468 WEGLVHVGVYF
+468 LVHVAVYF
-479 GAMVGGSILFAKFWI
+479 SVMVVGSIMFAKFWI

-508 ESTGMQI
+508 EASGMQI

-537 VISGASVGAL
+537 VISGAAVGAL

-555 TLGNASGTGVLLMVG
+555 TVGQASGTGVLLTVG

-588 PLFRRFLGGES
+588 PLLRRFLGGES

>member
-1 MRLSAAPTH
+1 
-10 RMAEEEIPRDP
+10 MADEEIPRDN
-21 RWAIPLAAIG
+21 RWAIALAVVGVA
-31 AILLAIIWYWE
+31 LLALIWFWGS
-42 QPTLLAFGLV
+42 PTPIAFAFAV
-52 TAAIAAIL
+52 AVVFVVM
-60 GLLYLGLSYNG
+60 GLLYLGLSYAG
-71 SKSKLYGLKPL
+71 PKSRLYGLKPI
-82 TTRMPAVSQ
+82 TSRMPAVSQ

-102 FWTVGVLLMY
+102 AWTIGILLLY
-112 FLLANIYIFGVD
+112 FLLTNIYLFGVD

-164 TGAKIISLDLTDDED
+164 TGAKIINLDLTDDED
-179 KGMYQG
+179 KGTYQG
-185 TQKVLVLAMI
+185 TQKVLVVAMI
-195 FVEAVPQVFGYL
+195 FIEAVPQVYGYL
-207 TPASSVVARFG
+207 TPSASLVTSLG
-218 TASPGNGVLL
+218 NASPGNGLLL
-228 ADAVIIAQLVF
+228 ANTIIIAQLVF

-272 IQGTINWIPTNPSVA
+272 VQGTINWIPETPSSPIT
-287 VSANNPPSGTIP
+287 VSNPPSGTIP
-299 KVLWFLTNYSS
+299 KMIYVFTHLSAT
-310 SQMASGG
+310 QMASGG
-317 WERILLQQP
+317 WEIVLLRAP
-326 NPIVALVGTA
+326 NPLIALIGTA

-380 MSALLANVSMIS
+380 MSALLANVSVFT
-392 ILLWSNPTLSH
+392 ILLWTNPTLIH
-403 FPVLGHQWWVG
+403 FPLIGHQWWIG
-414 TYPSADFAR
+414 SYPTSTQASAL
-423 TNGISQSQPIGGGAY
+423 GVSQTQPLTGGAY
-438 YLSTVNGLE
+438 YFSTVNGLE
-447 AWLLPMLNAQ
+447 SWLLPILNYQ
-457 IYGAFLFGHTW
+457 QYGGYLVGHTW
-468 WEGLVHVGVYF
+468 WQGLVHVAVYF

-503 VARQI
+503 VAKQI
-508 ESTGMQI
+508 EASGMQI

-537 VISGASVGAL
+537 VISGAAVGAL

-588 PLFRRFLGGES
+588 PLLRRFLGGES

>member
-1 MRLSAAPTH
+1 
-10 RMAEEEIPRDP
+10 MADEEIPRDH
-21 RWAIPLAAIG
+21 RWAVALAVVGIV
-31 AILLAIIWYWE
+31 LLALIWYWGS
-42 QPTLLAFGLV
+42 PTPVAFALAAVIVFV
-52 TAAIAAIL
+52 VM

-71 SKSKLYGLKPL
+71 SRSRLYGLKPI
-82 TTRMPAVSQ
+82 TTRMPAVTQ

-102 FWTVGVLLMY
+102 FWTIGVLLTY
-112 FLLANIYIFGVD
+112 FLLTNIYLFGVD

-164 TGAKIISLDLTDDED
+164 TGAKIINLDLTDDED
-179 KGMYQG
+179 KGTYQG
-185 TQKVLVLAMI
+185 TQKVLVIAMI
-195 FVEAVPQVFGYL
+195 FIEAVPQVFGYL
-207 TPASSVVARFG
+207 TPSASLVTSLG
-218 TASPGNGVLL
+218 QASPGNGLL
-228 ADAVIIAQLVF
+228 LGNAIIVAQLVF

-272 IQGTINWIPTNPSVA
+272 IQGTLNWVPSTPG
-287 VSANNPPSGTIP
+287 SPLSLNNPPSGTIP
-299 KVLWFLTNYSS
+299 KTIYFFTNLSA
-310 SQMASGG
+310 SQMAGGG
-317 WERILLQQP
+317 WERVLLRAP
-326 NPIVALVGTA
+326 NPIIALVGTA

-380 MSALLANVSMIS
+380 MSALLANVSVFT
-392 ILLWSNPTLSH
+392 ILLWTNPTLVH
-403 FPVLGHQWWVG
+403 FPLIGHQWWIG
-414 TYPSADFAR
+414 SYPTTAYA
-423 TNGISQSQPIGGGAY
+423 TGHGISQTQPLTGGAY
-438 YLSTVNGLE
+438 YFSTVNGLE
-447 AWLLPMLNAQ
+447 AWLLPILNYQ
-457 IYGAFLFGHTW
+457 QYGSFLVGHAW
-468 WEGLVHVGVYF
+468 WQGLIHVGVYF

-508 ESTGMQI
+508 EASGMQI

-537 VISGASVGAL
+537 VISGAAVGAL

-588 PLFRRFLGGES
+588 PLLRRFLGGES

>member
-1 MRLSAAPTH
+1 
-10 RMAEEEIPRDP
+10 MADDEIPRDP
-21 RWAIPLAAIG
+21 RWVIPLAVLG
-31 AILLAIIWYWE
+31 AILLAVTWFWS
-42 QPTLLAFGLV
+42 QPTLIAFILIAVVVFLV
-52 TAAIAAIL
+52 L
-60 GLLYLGLSYNG
+60 GVLYLGLSYNG
-71 SKSKLYGLKPL
+71 TKSRLYGLKPL

-96 HFRTKM
+96 HFRTKL
-102 FWTVGVLLMY
+102 FWTITVLLTY
-112 FLLANIYIFGVD
+112 FLLTNIYLFGVD

-164 TGAKIISLDLTDDED
+164 TGAKIINLDLTDDED
-179 KGMYQG
+179 KGTYQG
-185 TQKVLVLAMI
+185 TQKVLVIAMI
-195 FVEAVPQVFGYL
+195 LVEAVPQVYGYL
-207 TPASSVVARFG
+207 TPSASIITSLG
-218 TASPGNGVLL
+218 NASPGNGLLL
-228 ADAVIIAQLVF
+228 ANTIIIAQLVF

-272 IQGTINWIPTNPSVA
+272 VQGTLNWVPQNPSLPIMQT
-287 VSANNPPSGTIP
+287 NPPSGTIP
-299 KVLWFLTNYSS
+299 KTFWFLTHLSA

-317 WERILLQQP
+317 WEQVLLRQP
-326 NPIVALVGTA
+326 NPIIALVGTA

-380 MSALLANVSMIS
+380 MSALLANVSLFT
-392 ILLWSNPTLSH
+392 ILLWSNSTLSR
-403 FPVLGHQWWVG
+403 FPLLGHQWWIG
-414 TYPSADFAR
+414 QYPSAAVAAA
-423 TNGISQSQPIGGGAY
+423 TNISQTQPLTGGAY
-438 YLSTVNGLE
+438 YLSQVNGLE
-447 AWLLPMLNAQ
+447 SWLLPILNFGT
-457 IYGAFLFGHTW
+457 YGGFLYGHTW
-468 WEGLVHVGVYF
+468 WQGLIHVAVYF

-508 ESTGMQI
+508 EASGMQI

-537 VISGASVGAL
+537 VISGAAVGAL

-588 PLFRRFLGGES
+588 PLLRRFLGGES

>member
-1 MRLSAAPTH
+1 
-10 RMAEEEIPRDP
+10 MADPVALRDW
-21 RWAIPLAAIG
+21 RWAIPLFAVEAT
-31 AILLAIIWYWE
+31 ILFLLWE
-42 QPTLLAFGLV
+42 GVHPTALAFG
-52 TAAIAAIL
+52 IA
-60 GLLYLGLSYNG
+60 GLALSLIFLLLLLGLSYTG
-71 SKSKLYGLKPL
+71 PKSKLYGLKPV
-82 TTRMPAVSQ
+82 TTRMPAVAK
-91 PKGHV
+91 PVGHV

-102 FWTVGVLLMY
+102 LWVIVVLLLY
-112 FLLANIYIFGVD
+112 FVLSNIFLFGVD

-136 AILAGAQGTL
+136 AILAGQQGTL

-164 TGAKIISLDLTDDED
+164 TGAKIIGLDLTKDDD
-179 KGMYQG
+179 KAIYQG
-185 TQKVLVLAMI
+185 TQKVIVVAMI
-195 FVEAVPQVFGYL
+195 FVEAIPQVYGYL
-207 TPASSVVARFG
+207 SPSSSLIAGLGSF
-218 TASPGNGVLL
+218 SLGNGPLL
-228 ADAVIIAQLVF
+228 AEMIIIAQLVF

-272 IQGTINWIPTNPSVA
+272 IQGTLNWLPANVGA
-287 VSANNPPSGTIP
+287 VSVNNPPSGTIP
-299 KVLWFLTNYSS
+299 KAIWFFTHLDA
-310 SQMASGG
+310 QHMASGG
-317 WERILLQQP
+317 WEQVLLHSP
-326 NPIVALVGTA
+326 NPVVALAGTA

-380 MSALLANVSMIS
+380 MSALLANVSMFS
-392 ILLWSNPTLSH
+392 ILLWGNATLSH
-403 FPVLGHQWWVG
+403 FPLLGHQWWIG
-414 TYPSADFAR
+414 SYPTSQAAASTMHVSA
-423 TNGISQSQPIGGGAY
+423 TTPLTGGAY

-447 AWLLPMLNAQ
+447 SWLLPLLNAHT
-457 IYGAFLFGHTW
+457 YGTFLVGHAW
-468 WEGLVHVGVYF
+468 WQDLIHVLVYF
-479 GAMVGGSILFAKFWI
+479 TVMVVGSILFAKFWI

-508 ESTGMQI
+508 EASGMQI

-537 VISGASVGAL
+537 VISGAAVGGL

-555 TLGNASGTGVLLMVG
+555 TLGNASGTGVLLTVG
-570 IIINL
+570 IMINF

-588 PLFRRFLGGES
+588 PLLRRFIGGE

>member
-1 MRLSAAPTH
+1 
-10 RMAEEEIPRDP
+10 MADEEIPRDL
-21 RWAIPLAAIG
+21 RWAIPLAVVG
-31 AILLAIIWYWE
+31 ATLLAVVWFWS
-42 QPTLLAFGLV
+42 QPTLVAF
-52 TAAIAAIL
+52 IL
-60 GLLYLGLSYNG
+60 ISVVIFIVLSLLFLGLSYSG
-71 SKSKLYGLKPL
+71 TRSKLYGLKPV
-82 TTRMPAVSQ
+82 TTRMPAVTQ

-96 HFRTKM
+96 HFRTKL
-102 FWTVGVLLMY
+102 FWTISVLLLY
-112 FLLANIYIFGVD
+112 FLLTNIYLFGVD

-164 TGAKIISLDLTDDED
+164 TGAKIINLDLTDDED

-185 TQKVLVLAMI
+185 TQKVLVIAMI
-195 FVEAVPQVFGYL
+195 LVEAVPQVYGYL
-207 TPASSVVARFG
+207 TPSASLITSLG
-218 TASPGNGVLL
+218 QASPGNGLLL
-228 ADAVIIAQLVF
+228 ANTIIIAQLVF

-272 IQGTINWIPTNPSVA
+272 VQGTLNWVPQNPSVA
-287 VSANNPPSGTIP
+287 ISATNPPSGALP
-299 KVLWFLTNYSS
+299 KAFWFLTHYTA

-317 WERILLQQP
+317 WEQVLLRQP

-380 MSALLANVSMIS
+380 MSALLANVSLFS
-392 ILLWSNPTLSH
+392 ILLWSNPTLSR
-403 FPVLGHQWWVG
+403 FPLLGHQWWVG
-414 TYPSADFAR
+414 SYATAAVAAHS
-423 TNGISQSQPIGGGAY
+423 GISQTQPLTGGAY

-447 AWLLPMLNAQ
+447 SWLLPILNFQ
-457 IYGAFLFGHTW
+457 QYGGYLYGHTVLQ
-468 WEGLVHVGVYF
+468 GMVHVLVYF
-479 GAMVGGSILFAKFWI
+479 CAMVGGSILFAKFWI

-508 ESTGMQI
+508 EASGMQI

-537 VISGASVGAL
+537 VISGAAVGAL

-575 YEAMGREQLMEMN
+575 YEAMGRKQLMEMN
-588 PLFRRFLGGES
+588 PLLRRFLGGES

>member
-1 MRLSAAPTH
+1 
-10 RMAEEEIPRDP
+10 MADEEIPRDH
-21 RWAIPLAAIG
+21 RWAVALAVIG
-31 AILLAIIWYWE
+31 IAFLALIWYWG
-42 QPTLLAFGLV
+42 QPTVFAFGL
-52 TAAIAAIL
+52 AAFLVFIVM
-60 GLLYLGLSYNG
+60 GVFYLGLSYKG
-71 SKSKLYGLKPL
+71 SRSRLYGLKPI
-82 TTRMPAVSQ
+82 TSRMPAVTQ

-102 FWTVGVLLMY
+102 FWTIGILLMY
-112 FLLANIYIFGVD
+112 FLLTNIYLFGVD
-124 QATVIDL
+124 QSTIIDL

-146 MHLGIG
+146 MDLGIG

-164 TGAKIISLDLTDDED
+164 TGAKIINLDLTDDED
-179 KGMYQG
+179 KGTYQG
-185 TQKVLVLAMI
+185 TQKVLVIAMI
-195 FVEAVPQVFGYL
+195 FIEAVPQVFGYIS
-207 TPASSVVARFG
+207 PSASIVTSLGGV
-218 TASPGNGVLL
+218 SPGNGMLL
-228 ADAVIIAQLVF
+228 AEIIIIAQLVF

-272 IQGTINWIPTNPSVA
+272 VQGTLNWVPQNPSLA
-287 VSANNPPSGTIP
+287 ISTSNPPSGTIP
-299 KVLWFLTNYSS
+299 KSIYFFTHLSA
-310 SQMASGG
+310 SQMAGGG
-317 WERILLQQP
+317 WELVLLRAP
-326 NPIVALVGTA
+326 NPVIALVGTA

-380 MSALLANVSMIS
+380 MSALLANVSVFT
-392 ILLWSNPTLSH
+392 ILLWTNPTLIH
-403 FPVLGHQWWVG
+403 FPLIGHQWWIG
-414 TYPSADFAR
+414 SYPTATQAS
-423 TNGISQSQPIGGGAY
+423 TMNISQTTPLSGGAY
-438 YLSTVNGLE
+438 YFSTVNGLE
-447 AWLLPMLNAQ
+447 SWLLPIINYNE
-457 IYGAFLFGHTW
+457 YGSFLVGHSW
-468 WEGLVHVGVYF
+468 WQGLVHVAVYF

-508 ESTGMQI
+508 EASGMQI

-537 VISGASVGAL
+537 VISGAAVGAL

-588 PLFRRFLGGES
+588 PLLRRFLGGES

>member
-1 MRLSAAPTH
+1 
-10 RMAEEEIPRDP
+10 MADEEIPRDG
-21 RWAIPLAAIG
+21 RWALPLLVLGVIVLV
-31 AILLAIIWYWE
+31 LLWFWE
-42 QPTLLAFGLV
+42 QPTPLAFGLIAAA
-52 TAAIAAIL
+52 TAAVLA
-60 GLLYLGLSYNG
+60 LLYLGLSYNG
-71 SKSKLYGLKPL
+71 PRSKLYGLKPL
-82 TTRMPAVSQ
+82 TTRLPAVTQ

-96 HFRTKM
+96 QFRTKM
-102 FWTVGVLLMY
+102 FWTIGVLLLY
-112 FLLANIYIFGVD
+112 FLLTNIYLFGVD

-164 TGAKIISLDLTDDED
+164 TGAKIINLDLTDDED
-179 KGMYQG
+179 KGVYQG
-185 TQKVLVLAMI
+185 TQKVIVIAMI
-195 FVEAVPQVFGYL
+195 FIEAVPQVFGYL
-207 TPASSVVARFG
+207 TPSASLVTSLG
-218 TASPGNGVLL
+218 QASAGNGLLL
-228 ADAVIIAQLVF
+228 ANSIIVAQLVF

-272 IQGTINWIPTNPSVA
+272 IQGTINWVPQNPALGVTLT
-287 VSANNPPSGTIP
+287 NPPSGTIP
-299 KVLWFLTNYSS
+299 KTIYFLTHLSA
-310 SQMASGG
+310 SQMAGGG
-317 WERILLQQP
+317 WEQILLRQP

-356 AEARGARG
+356 AESRGARG

-392 ILLWSNPTLSH
+392 ILLWTNPALVH
-403 FPVLGHQWWVG
+403 FPLLGHQWWIG
-414 TYPSADFAR
+414 GYPTAAQ
-423 TNGISQSQPIGGGAY
+423 ISQHGLSQTTPISGGAY

-447 AWLLPMLNAQ
+447 SWLLPIFNYQ
-457 IYGAFLFGHTW
+457 TYGQFIYPHNVW
-468 WEGLVHVGVYF
+468 QGLLHVAIYF

-508 ESTGMQI
+508 EASGMQI

-537 VISGASVGAL
+537 VISGAAVGAL

-588 PLFRRFLGGES
+588 PLLRRFLGGES

>member
-1 MRLSAAPTH
+1 
-10 RMAEEEIPRDP
+10 MAEEEVPRNW
-21 RWAIPLAAIG
+21 RWAVPLGIVG
-31 AILLAIIWYWE
+31 ALLLAIFWVWGH
-42 QPTLLAFGLV
+42 PTIIAFGLAG
-52 TAAIAAIL
+52 AAIAAIF
-60 GLLYLGLSYNG
+60 GLLLLGLSYDG
-71 SKSKLYGLKPL
+71 PKSKLYGLKPV
-82 TTRMPAVSQ
+82 TSRMPAIAQ

-102 FWTVGVLLMY
+102 FWLVGVLLLY
-112 FLLANIYIFGVD
+112 FALTNVFLYGVD
-124 QATVIDL
+124 QTSVIDL
-131 FASYR
+131 FSSYR

-164 TGAKIISLDLTDDED
+164 TGAKIINLDLTDDED

-185 TQKVLVLAMI
+185 TQKVMVVAMI
-195 FVEAVPQVFGYL
+195 FVEAIPQVFGYL
-207 TPASSVVARFG
+207 SPSTSLVATFNA
-218 TASPGNGVLL
+218 ASPGNGTLI
-228 ADAVIIAQLVF
+228 AESIIVAQLVF

-272 IQGTINWIPTNPSVA
+272 VQGTLNWVPAGAGPVSATNPPA
-287 VSANNPPSGTIP
+287 GTIP
-299 KVLWFLTNYSS
+299 KAIWFFTHYNAG
-310 SQMASGG
+310 QMAGGG
-317 WERILLQQP
+317 WEQVLLHQP
-326 NPIVALVGTA
+326 NPIVALAGTA

-380 MSALLANVSMIS
+380 MSALLANVSMFS

-403 FPVLGHQWWVG
+403 FPLLGGQWWIGSYAAAG
-414 TYPSADFAR
+414 TGPGSAQSLGVTA
-423 TNGISQSQPIGGGAY
+423 TTPLTGIAY

-447 AWLLPMLNAQ
+447 QWLLPLINPQVYGSLLVKHQWWQDLAHVL
-457 IYGAFLFGHTW
+457 IYYS
-468 WEGLVHVGVYF
+468 V
-479 GAMVGGSILFAKFWI
+479 MVGGSIMFAKFWI

-508 ESTGMQI
+508 EASGMQI

-526 RVLERYIPVIT
+526 RVLARYIPVIT
-537 VISGASVGAL
+537 VISGAAVGAL

-555 TLGNASGTGVLLMVG
+555 TVGNASGTGVLLTVG
-570 IIINL
+570 IVINL

-588 PLFRRFLGGES
+588 PLLRRFLGGE

>member
-1 MRLSAAPTH
+1 MP
-10 RMAEEEIPRDP
+10 EEEVPRNYA
-21 RWAIPLAAIG
+21 WAFPLILIYASLLLIDYFWGHPTPIGLGVTAIAMG
-31 AILLAIIWYWE
+31 AI
-42 QPTLLAFGLV
+42 FGLFF
-52 TAAIAAIL
+52 
-60 GLLYLGLSYNG
+60 LGLSYDG
-71 SKSKLYGLKPL
+71 PKSKLYGLKPV
-82 TTRMPAVSQ
+82 TSRMPAVAQ

-102 FWTVGVLLMY
+102 FWTIVVLLLY
-112 FLLANIYIFGVD
+112 FLLTNIFLYGVD
-124 QATVIDL
+124 QQSVIDL
-131 FASYR
+131 FQSYR
-136 AILAGAQGTL
+136 AILAGQQGTL

-164 TGAKIISLDLTDDED
+164 TGAKIINLDLTDDED

-185 TQKVLVLAMI
+185 AQKVMVIAMI
-195 FVEAVPQVFGYL
+195 FVEAIPQVFGYL
-207 TPASSVVARFG
+207 TPSASLISALNS
-218 TASPGNGVLL
+218 ASPGNGALL
-228 ADAVIIAQLVF
+228 ADSIIVAQLVF

-272 IQGTINWIPTNPSVA
+272 VQGTLNWLPANQTIA
-287 VSANNPPSGTIP
+287 ISAQNPPSGTIP
-299 KVLWFLTNYSS
+299 KAIWFFTNYNAG
-310 SQMASGG
+310 QMASGG
-317 WERILLQQP
+317 WEQVLLHSP
-326 NPIVALVGTA
+326 NPVVALAGTA

-380 MSALLANVSMIS
+380 MAALLANVSMFS
-392 ILLWSNPTLSH
+392 ILLWNNGALQH
-403 FPVLGHQWWVG
+403 FPLIGHQWWIG
-414 TYPSADFAR
+414 SYPATSVAAQAL
-423 TNGISQSQPIGGGAY
+423 GVSQTTPLTGGAY

-447 AWLLPMLNAQ
+447 SWLLPLLNPQTYGGFLVGHSAWQ
-457 IYGAFLFGHTW
+457 DLAHVVIYFS
-468 WEGLVHVGVYF
+468 V
-479 GAMVGGSILFAKFWI
+479 MVIGSIIFAKFWI

-508 ESTGMQI
+508 EASGMQI

-537 VISGASVGAL
+537 VISGAAVGAL

-555 TLGNASGTGVLLMVG
+555 TVGNASGTGVLLTVG
-570 IIINL
+570 IIINF

-588 PLFRRFLGGES
+588 PLLRRFLGGE

>member
-1 MRLSAAPTH
+1 
-10 RMAEEEIPRDP
+10 MAEEEIPRNYA
-21 RWAIPLAAIG
+21 WAIPVVVILGLLLGVDYLWAHPTNIALAVTGLALAAIG
-31 AILLAIIWYWE
+31 ALL
-42 QPTLLAFGLV
+42 F
-52 TAAIAAIL
+52 
-60 GLLYLGLSYNG
+60 LGLSYDG
-71 SKSKLYGLKPL
+71 PKSRLYGLKPI
-82 TTRMPAVSQ
+82 TSRMPAVAQ

-102 FWTVGVLLMY
+102 FWTIVVLLLY
-112 FLLANIYIFGVD
+112 FLLTNIYLYGVD

-131 FASYR
+131 FQSYR

-164 TGAKIISLDLTDDED
+164 TGAKIINLDLTDDED

-185 TQKVLVLAMI
+185 SQKVVVVTMI
-195 FVEAVPQVFGYL
+195 FVEAIPQVFGYL
-207 TPASSVVARFG
+207 TPSGSLVSSLNV
-218 TASPGNGVLL
+218 ASPGNGMLL
-228 ADAVIIAQLVF
+228 ADTVIIAQLVF

-272 IQGTINWIPTNPSVA
+272 VQGTLNWLPASAGA
-287 VSANNPPSGTIP
+287 VSATNPPAGTIP
-299 KVLWFLTNYSS
+299 KAIWFFTNYNAN
-310 SQMASGG
+310 QMASGG
-317 WERILLQQP
+317 WEQVLLHSP
-326 NPIVALVGTA
+326 NPVVALAGTA
-336 AIFFLVAWTEST
+336 TIFFIVAWTEST

-380 MSALLANVSMIS
+380 MSALLANVSMFS
-392 ILLWSNPTLSH
+392 ILLCGNGTLSH
-403 FPVLGHQWWVG
+403 FPYLGHQWWVG
-414 TYPSADFAR
+414 SYPTAAQA
-423 TNGISQSQPIGGGAY
+423 TALGVSQTTPLTGGAY

-447 AWLLPMLNAQ
+447 SWLLPLLNYQTYGNFLVGHSWWQDIAHVA
-457 IYGAFLFGHTW
+457 IYFTV
-468 WEGLVHVGVYF
+468 LVV
-479 GAMVGGSILFAKFWI
+479 GSIIFAKFWI

-508 ESTGMQI
+508 ESSGMQI

-526 RVLERYIPVIT
+526 RVLARYIPVIT
-537 VISGASVGAL
+537 VISGAAVGAL

-555 TLGNASGTGVLLMVG
+555 TVGNASGTGVLLTVG

-588 PLFRRFLGGES
+588 PLLRRFLGGES

>member
-1 MRLSAAPTH
+1 
-10 RMAEEEIPRDP
+10 MADEETPRDT
-21 RWAIPLAAIG
+21 RWAVP
-31 AILLAIIWYWE
+31 LAIIG
-42 QPTLLAFGLV
+42 FVIVGLV
-52 TAAIAAIL
+52 WFWDRPTVIALALISGAMFVML
-60 GLLYLGLSYNG
+60 GLVYLGLSYAG
-71 SKSKLYGLKPL
+71 SGSRLYGLKPI
-82 TTRMPAVSQ
+82 TSRMPAVSQ

-96 HFRTKM
+96 HFRTKL
-102 FWTVGVLLMY
+102 FWTIGILLMY
-112 FLLANIYIFGVD
+112 FLLANIYLFGVD
-124 QATVIDL
+124 QSTVIDL

-146 MHLGIG
+146 MDLGIG

-164 TGAKIISLDLTDDED
+164 TGAKIIDLDLTDDED

-185 TQKVLVLAMI
+185 TQKVLVVAMI
-195 FVEAVPQVFGYL
+195 FVEAVPQVFGYI
-207 TPASSVVARFG
+207 TPSASIVARLG
-218 TASPGNGVLL
+218 SAAPGNGLLL
-228 ADAVIIAQLVF
+228 ANTIIVAQLVF

-272 IQGTINWIPTNPSVA
+272 IQGTLNWVPETPSSPI
-287 VSANNPPSGTIP
+287 SALNPPSGTIP
-299 KVLWFLTNYSS
+299 KTLWFLTHDSAS
-310 SQMASGG
+310 TLASGG
-317 WERILLQQP
+317 WEQILLRAP

-380 MSALLANVSMIS
+380 MSALLANVSMVS
-392 ILLWSNPTLSH
+392 IMLWSNPTLSR
-403 FPVLGHQWWVG
+403 FPLFGHAWWVG
-414 TYPSADFAR
+414 SYPTAAYASA
-423 TNGISQSQPIGGGAY
+423 NNISQTQPLSGAAY
-438 YLSTVNGLE
+438 YLSTPNGLE
-447 AWLLPMLNAQ
+447 SWLLPIFNYQ
-457 IYGAFLFGHTW
+457 TYSEFLYGHT
-468 WEGLVHVGVYF
+468 ELQGIVHVAVYF

-508 ESTGMQI
+508 EATGMQI
-515 PGFRREPRVLR
+515 PGFRRDPRVLR

-537 VISGASVGAL
+537 VISGAAVGAL

-555 TLGNASGTGVLLMVG
+555 TLGNASGTGVLLTVG

-588 PLFRRFLGGES
+588 PLLRKFIGGEG

>member
-1 MRLSAAPTH
+1 
-10 RMAEEEIPRDP
+10 MAEEEVPRNP
-21 RWAIPLAAIG
+21 QWAIPLAVLGIG
-31 AILLAIIWYWE
+31 FLALVWFWVA
-42 QPTLLAFGLV
+42 PTILAFAVIGV
-52 TAAIAAIL
+52 VVFMVL

-71 SKSKLYGLKPL
+71 SRSRLYGLKPITSRL
-82 TTRMPAVSQ
+82 PAVAQ

-102 FWTVGVLLMY
+102 AWTISVLLLY
-112 FLLANIYIFGVD
+112 FLLTNIYLFGVD
-124 QATVIDL
+124 QSTIIDL
-131 FASYR
+131 FSSYR
-136 AILAGAQGTL
+136 AILAGAEGTL
-146 MHLGIG
+146 MDLGIG

-164 TGAKIISLDLTDDED
+164 TGAKIINLDLTDDED

-185 TQKVLVLAMI
+185 SQKVVVIAMI
-195 FVEAVPQVFGYL
+195 FIEAVPQVFGYI
-207 TPASSVVARFG
+207 TPSASIVSTLG
-218 TASPGNGVLL
+218 SASPGNGLFL
-228 ADAVIIAQLVF
+228 ANTIIIAQLVF

-272 IQGTINWIPTNPSVA
+272 IQGTFNWVPG
-287 VSANNPPSGTIP
+287 SAGPISAANPPSGTIP
-299 KVLWFLTNYSS
+299 KTLWFLSHYTA
-310 SQMASGG
+310 SQMAGGG
-317 WERILLQQP
+317 WEEVLLRQP
-326 NPIVALVGTA
+326 NPIVALIGTA

-380 MSALLANVSMIS
+380 MSALLANVSMVT
-392 ILLWSNPTLSH
+392 ILLWTNPTLMH
-403 FPVLGHQWWVG
+403 FPLIGHQWWVG
-414 TYPSADFAR
+414 SYPTSAAQASAL
-423 TNGISQSQPIGGGAY
+423 GVSQTTPLTGGAY
-438 YLSTVNGLE
+438 YLSSINGLE
-447 AWLLPMLNAQ
+447 SWLLPILNYGTYGNFLVGHSVAQ
-457 IYGAFLFGHTW
+457 DLA
-468 WEGLVHVGVYF
+468 HVAIYF

-508 ESTGMQI
+508 EASGMQI

-537 VISGASVGAL
+537 VISGAAVGAL

-555 TLGNASGTGVLLMVG
+555 TLGNASGTGVLLTVG

-588 PLFRRFLGGES
+588 PLLRRFLGGES